1 MHDIY
6 ISEIDPYSVN
16 GEKGKDSHITS
27 SLDHE
32 IHITISLAKA
42 G

>member
-1 MHDIY
+1 MQDIY
-6 ISEIDPYSVN
+6 ILEIDPSVN

-32 IHITISLAKA
+32 IHTTISLAKA